1 MHSSLRLLRVA
12 STLASLGALLFVPD
26 VAHAQGRDPVA
37 ATELFTQGREML
49 KNGDLEK
56 ACPLFAE
63 SLRLDP
69 AVGTA
74 MNLAECEERRGQL
87 TSALRAWQQAINLAE
102 ANNDERG
109 QVAQQRYD
117 ALLPTVPRLTIVLA
131 PNAPEGTTVMRKDV
145 LLGSATLGRSLPVD
159 PGTYVVTVTAPG
171 RKDTRVTIVLDAG
184 DTRTLTVSPGALRD
198 PEPVR
203 DPVVEVKD
211 DGKTQRTLAY
221 VLGGVGIAGIVA
233 ATVSGV
239 MLIDTRKRVDE
250 HCDDSNRCEQEG
262 LDAADRGKILV
273 PVNTIAWVVGVAGL
287 GAGTYFYLSAPP
299 PPSVGSPSGAY
310 LQLRGTF

>member
-1 MHSSLRLLRVA
+1 M
-12 STLASLGALLFVPD
+12 ASLGALMFASGF
-26 VAHAQGRDPVA
+26 AHAQGRDPVA

-74 MNLAECEERRGQL
+74 LNLAECEERRGQL

-131 PNAPEGTTVMRKDV
+131 PDSPGGTTVMREEV
-145 LLGSATLGRSLPVD
+145 LLGSATLGRPLPVD
-159 PGTYVVTVTAPG
+159 PGRHVITVRAPK
-171 RKDTRVTIVLDAG
+171 RKETRVTIVLDPG
-184 DTRTLTVSPGALRD
+184 DARTVTVSPGPLLKPD
-198 PEPVR
+198 PVR
-203 DPVVEVKD
+203 GPVIEVKD
-211 DGKTQRTLAY
+211 DGKSQRTLAY
-221 VLGGVGIAGIVA
+221 VLGGVGVAGIVA

-239 MLIDTRKRVDE
+239 MLLDSRKRVDE
-250 HCDDSNRCEQEG
+250 HCDDSNRCDQEG
-262 LDAADRGKILV
+262 LDAADRGKLLV
-273 PVNTIAWVVGVAGL
+273 PINTVAWVVGVAGL

-299 PPSVGSPSGAY
+299 PSVSTSATPSGAY